1 MPPLVVESPPN
12 PRLDVVLRQTG
23 RAWVLIATNLDRT
36 PQRVI
41 ARLPAEV
48 PSALW
53 VSLLDGDAMS
63 MLSLPGGPRWTVD
76 LAPGEARAYV
86 IDKVGSDRGQT
97 PVRPRSDPY
106 FKISSAVTTF
116 TGPRF
121 AFRIGC
127 SIFDRSPTTTTAKR
141 SVRM

>member
-1 MPPLVVESPPN
+1 M
-12 PRLDVVLRQTG
+12 
-23 RAWVLIATNLDRT
+23 LIATNLDRA
-36 PQRVI
+36 PQRVVT
-41 ARLPAEV
+41 RLPAEV

-53 VSLLDGDAMS
+53 VSLMDGDAMS

-76 LAPGEARAYV
+76 LAAGEARAYV
-86 IDKVGSDRGQT
+86 IDKVRRGQT
-97 PVRPRSDPY
+97 GSDPELQGSDPNAH
-106 FKISSAVTTF
+106 FNISSAVTTF

-121 AFRIGC
+121 ALRIGC